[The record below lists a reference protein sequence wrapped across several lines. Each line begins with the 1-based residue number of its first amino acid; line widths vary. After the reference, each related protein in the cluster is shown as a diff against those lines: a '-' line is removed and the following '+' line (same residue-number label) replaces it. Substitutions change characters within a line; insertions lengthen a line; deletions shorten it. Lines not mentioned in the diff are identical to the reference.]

1 MLDTDICYRVVNVHL
16 SITHQYCI

>member
-16 SITHQYCI
+16 SIRHQYCI